1 MKAQR
6 SAMEHPSPPDTE
18 RAGLLEIFKG
28 LGCLFIV
35 LHHLAFYGP
44 MADVVAQAWPLWVA
58 WLSEHG
64 RLAVQVF
71 LVCGGY
77 LTANSLAKLGPLARD
92 PIWGLVRR
100 RYLRLAIPL
109 LAALSLTV
117 LVTELLRPFFDHD
130 SLSPPPEFW
139 QTLAHVFFVQHLWGM
154 DGLSAGVWYIAIDL
168 QLYVSALLLMLVA
181 QRAQVIF
188 PQWSVKAWLG
198 SLWFVLAAASLWW
211 WNRHSE
217 LEDLNLYF
225 LGAYGLGWLA
235 HAVRHAKSHS
245 IGVTAMVLLGAV
257 AWWLEPRW
265 RVATAFCVAIGLA
278 GAPKAWMMGTGQIGG
293 MGRQAM
299 GWLSRVSYSVFV
311 VHFAVSLLVNA
322 AVTYWWPTGVWFNAL
337 GMLVSLVLSLGAGA
351 WLYELVE
358 KPPPTGRRW
367 WVWAEVYIASTLL
380 AMLINGTL

>member
-1 MKAQR
+1 M
-6 SAMEHPSPPDTE
+6 PPLPLRD
-18 RAGLLEIFKG
+18 GLLEVFKG

-44 MADVVAQAWPLWVA
+44 MADVVAQAWPLGIG
-58 WLSEHG
+58 WLNEHG

-77 LTANSLAKLGPLARD
+77 LTASSLAKLGPLAGD
-92 PIWGLVRR
+92 QIWGLVRK

-117 LVTELLRPFFDHD
+117 LVTELLRPFFAHD

-139 QTLAHVFFVQHLWGM
+139 QALAHVFFLQHLGGM
-154 DGLSAGVWYIAIDL
+154 DGLSAGVWYVAVDL
-168 QLYVSALLLMLVA
+168 QLYVSALLLMIMA
-181 QRAQVIF
+181 QQAHALW
-188 PQWSVKAWLG
+188 PQWALKAWLS
-198 SLWFVLAAASLWW
+198 SLWLVLVAASLWW
-211 WNRHSE
+211 WNRHPE

-235 HAVRHAKSHS
+235 HTVRYAQAPP
-245 IGVTAMVLLGAV
+245 IGALAIVVLGAV

-265 RVATAFCVAIGLA
+265 RVATAWGVAMCLA
-278 GAPKAWMMGTGQIGG
+278 CAPQTWWMGTGQTVSPW
-293 MGRQAM
+293 RQGL

-311 VHFAVSLLVNA
+311 VHFAVSLVVNA
-322 AVTYWWPTGVWFNAL
+322 LVTHGWPADLWANAM
-337 GMLVSLVLSLGAGA
+337 GMMASLILSLAAGA
-351 WLYELVE
+351 WLYEKVE
-358 KPPPTGRRW
+358 KPAATGRRW
-367 WVWAEVYIASTLL
+367 WVWSEVFIASALL